1 MVLVAKVQRAF
12 FKCCLLNQQSSCYLL
27 LEWLND
33 EEKQVSPV
41 WWFLG
46 TCSTWWPLL
55 NTWLALWSYSA
66 HFSTKTS
73 FILGEIPFSYDKSKL
88 LYYLLTTNS
97 LAVLLFNLGEIH
109 LKRQCDS
116 LKEDRHF
123 QGTFDMLW
131 NHVPYPDVLLVWI
144 LDMYIK
150 LKHSSVYIHVIDERL
165 SIVVVAL
172 FLENHRG
179 QPSYQR
185 GQETQRCTRTGWSG
199 RFQGLKL
206 GVLTEV
212 VAGGT
217 WQIHCWRET
226 ASKSRGKSMKK
237 VQTGAL

>member
-1 MVLVAKVQRAF
+1 MAIPL
-12 FKCCLLNQQSSCYLL
+12 KCCRFWNLFHL
-27 LEWLND
+27 
-33 EEKQVSPV
+33 V
-41 WWFLG
+41 
-46 TCSTWWPLL
+46 TCFKHMTRLVEL
-55 NTWLALWSYSA
+55 
-66 HFSTKTS
+66 FSTKTS
-73 FILGEIPFSYDKSKL
+73 FILGEIPFSYYKSKL
-88 LYYLLTTNS
+88 LYYLLTTNC

-199 RFQGLKL
+199 RVSGFEAWGFDRGRCGWHLTNSLLKRNSFQK
-206 GVLTEV
+206 
-212 VAGGT
+212 
-217 WQIHCWRET
+217 
-226 ASKSRGKSMKK
+226 
-237 VQTGAL
+237 